1 MVPQVLGIAEALT
14 TKNTTVTELD
24 LNSNACGVRGEIAL
38 NDMMMS
44 KPELYVEWK
53 DASSES
59 TWNIDEIQQII
70 QHYGV
75 SDVRAGGGCRVLL
88 RACGGALFLTMLGGL
103 RTIQILSNILRG
115 FSLVPL
121 IENFKLLGAL
131 EIDDQAAA
139 DSFIA
144 AALSDVCICL
154 GESE

>member
-75 SDVRAGGGCRVLL
+75 SDVRAGGGCRARILLCACVLVW
-88 RACGGALFLTMLGGL
+88 GST
-103 RTIQILSNILRG
+103 LSHYVGWLANDID
-115 FSLVPL
+115 LVQYPSW
-121 IENFKLLGAL
+121 LLAGPVDREL
-131 EIDDQAAA
+131 
-139 DSFIA
+139 
-144 AALSDVCICL
+144 
-154 GESE
+154 